1 MSETCSIS
9 GRSAAYLNDT
19 SSNSTRPRTSAGLTG
34 SAASGACSG
43 ASSSANT
50 RSADATLDCSRFAML
65 ATWVSGW
72 LNCREYWMK
81 AVTAPRVSE
90 PLAISRPPT
99 TATST

>member
-1 MSETCSIS
+1 
-9 GRSAAYLNDT
+9 
-19 SSNSTRPRTSAGLTG
+19 
-34 SAASGACSG
+34 
-43 ASSSANT
+43 
-50 RSADATLDCSRFAML
+50 ML

-72 LNCREYWMK
+72 LNWREYWMK